1 MLRAVPDTALSGPGV
16 ERRRDDVKD
25 RIRQIDQEYGF
36 HLTEDEIESI
46 AKQAEETRL
55 LLQELDKVDVTGV
68 MPMVKFDRK
77 PGS

>member
-1 MLRAVPDTALSGPGV
+1 M
-16 ERRRDDVKD
+16 KD

-68 MPMVKFDRK
+68 MPMVKFDQK
-77 PGS
+77 PGN

>member
-1 MLRAVPDTALSGPGV
+1 MK
-16 ERRRDDVKD
+16 E
-25 RIRQIDQEYGF
+25 RIRQIDEEYGF

-46 AKQAEETRL
+46 AKQAEETRI

>member
-1 MLRAVPDTALSGPGV
+1 M
-16 ERRRDDVKD
+16 KD

-68 MPMVKFDRK
+68 MPMVKFDQK
-77 PGS
+77 PRS